1 MHDCVTGLTF
11 VKMAEPLQLDND
23 KLTPEVSGSS
33 SIPAASALTKTKM
46 AAPSSQSRTEAST
59 VTTEST
65 RRGKGSSKI
74 GLSSKGKQKLSKKV
88 EFVEKEEFD
97 RFREEVL
104 DMKSMLKDFIVANSQ
119 HSETEQKEAQKEA
132 EDDEEEGLVEE
143 DDTMAYFENIAGMSE
158 CKGPRIND
166 TLAAGVTKILR
177 EGLNSEGRE
186 ALLNKYSTPENC
198 ERLRVVPCN
207 EAIYKGMRKQVRLV
221 DKELQNVQS
230 DLTKGLMAGVYAFN
244 EFQSASPQ
252 AMNEH
257 MKSFTDSLSLIANAS
272 HKLDIFRRGQFK
284 PELNA
289 DYASLCTVSRPV
301 EETLFGQLSED
312 VKECVETARLTK
324 KVNEKR
330 ATQRYQPYKKPYH
343 FLGFRGSNPRRGGGS
358 RYYTSN
364 SSRSFNNANQN
375 KSKLDFKKNQRR

>member
-1 MHDCVTGLTF
+1 
-11 VKMAEPLQLDND
+11 
-23 KLTPEVSGSS
+23 
-33 SIPAASALTKTKM
+33 
-46 AAPSSQSRTEAST
+46 
-59 VTTEST
+59 
-65 RRGKGSSKI
+65 
-74 GLSSKGKQKLSKKV
+74 
-88 EFVEKEEFD
+88 
-97 RFREEVL
+97 
-104 DMKSMLKDFIVANSQ
+104 
-119 HSETEQKEAQKEA
+119 
-132 EDDEEEGLVEE
+132 
-143 DDTMAYFENIAGMSE
+143 
-158 CKGPRIND
+158 
-166 TLAAGVTKILR
+166 
-177 EGLNSEGRE
+177 
-186 ALLNKYSTPENC
+186 
-198 ERLRVVPCN
+198 
-207 EAIYKGMRKQVRLV
+207 
-221 DKELQNVQS
+221 
-230 DLTKGLMAGVYAFN
+230 MAGVYAFN